1 MEKFIKFICVIVL
14 LALVAGG
21 IALIYK
27 YTNGFNEDFK
37 TFYIEYDGK
46 QILTENT
53 VTEFDPNKEH
63 VFTVKY
69 TFDKEDT
76 ERDFTVKVM
85 PNAVKDFDFYVGNKA
100 YKYSKA
106 KELTGVFEIVKD
118 KDKFEI
124 KVNENQNVYEVL
136 KSVYG
141 DDVRVPKAEAEINVY
156 PYALI
161 ISSYNGNVN
170 YRIAF
175 KIKGVKSIPEN
186 AGPTD
191 PDEPDNPDEP
201 DIPTE
206 ITDIEIPEKIIF
218 TGRIT

>member
-14 LALVAGG
+14 LAIVVGG

-53 VTEFDPNKEH
+53 VTEFDPKKEH

-69 TFDKEDT
+69 TFDKEYT
-76 ERDFTVKVM
+76 ERDFTVKVL
-85 PNAVKDFDFYVGNKA
+85 PNAVKDFDFTVGNKA

-106 KELTGVFEIVKD
+106 KELTTVFEIIKD
-118 KDKFEI
+118 KDRFEI

-141 DDVRVPKAEAEINVY
+141 DEVKVPVDAEINEF
-156 PYALI
+156 PYVLV

-175 KIKGVKSIPEN
+175 KIKGVKPIPEN

-191 PDEPDNPDEP
+191 PDEPDDPDEP
-201 DIPTE
+201 NIPTE